1 VNRGYDGYNTR
12 WALFLLHQLF
22 PLVSFSLFLFS
33 LVLVIVGSLASD
45 CILCIIVLITA
56 LELQMG
62 PFFFFFFLHML
73 EYMDSFIHL

>member
-1 VNRGYDGYNTR
+1 MNRGYDGYNTR

-22 PLVSFSLFLFS
+22 PLVSFSLILFS
-33 LVLVIVGSLASD
+33 LVLFIVGSLASD
-45 CILCIIVLITA
+45 CILCIIVIITA

-62 PFFFFFFLHML
+62 LLFFLHML